1 MLRNYSATD
10 YRGGTQ
16 NWCIQKTADNRLLFA
31 NNQGLLEFD
40 SHWWRVFPLRNYSIV
55 RSILFDEENLLVWAG
70 GSDEFG
76 YFKLSPRNFVV
87 EYHSLCDSLS
97 AGEHDFADIWRIVK
111 MKDGTVVFQGKSR
124 LFFYRN
130 GVMKSLATPYIIEC
144 MGLVNDQLFFG
155 YTLYYRVY
163 GTGQ

>member
-40 SHWWRVFPLRNYSIV
+40 SHWWRVFPLRNYSTV
-55 RSILFDEENLLVWAG
+55 RSILFDEENRLVWAG

-76 YFKLSPRNFVV
+76 YYKLSPRNFSV
-87 EYHSLCDSLS
+87 E
-97 AGEHDFADIWRIVK
+97 
-111 MKDGTVVFQGKSR
+111 
-124 LFFYRN
+124 
-130 GVMKSLATPYIIEC
+130 
-144 MGLVNDQLFFG
+144 
-155 YTLYYRVY
+155 
-163 GTGQ
+163 